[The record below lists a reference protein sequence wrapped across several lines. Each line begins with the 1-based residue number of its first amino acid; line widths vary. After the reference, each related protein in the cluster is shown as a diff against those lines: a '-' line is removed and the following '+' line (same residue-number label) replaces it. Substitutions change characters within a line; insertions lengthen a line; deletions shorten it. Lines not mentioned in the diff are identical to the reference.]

1 MARPLGQVL
10 CNAAG
15 QTSTL
20 PVATTSCPAVRIVRY
35 ERQHVLTRFT
45 SGQTTTRPATS
56 TRWSS
61 ATKHC
66 ESTSARGTA
75 IWRSRHASGS
85 LSSFYMGLTT
95 FTAKASCIA
104 EDVGRVSGHAEH
116 QRGVGDENFLGVDAL
131 AAAVGE
137 GDVERGGRRG
147 LVPSPEPFREPDR
160 QPPRHAGF
168 RSAERTALFPN
179 GPYLPY
185 LGSRPTRPTKPTKP
199 IQEDGW
205 MGHPCRK

>member
-1 MARPLGQVL
+1 MARPLGRASPVQRRRT
-10 CNAAG
+10 
-15 QTSTL
+15 TSTL

-35 ERQHVLTRFT
+35 ERQHVLHASLR
-45 SGQTTTRPATS
+45 GRLRRDPATS
-56 TRWSS
+56 KSWSS

-75 IWRSRHASGS
+75 IWRSRRASGS

-131 AAAVGE
+131 GAAVGE

-147 LVPSPEPFREPDR
+147 LVHLRSLSENPTGNHPGTLGSGPPS
-160 QPPRHAGF
+160 GS
-168 RSAERTALFPN
+168 RSSLTALTFHTL
-179 GPYLPY
+179 GPGQP
-185 LGSRPTRPTKPTKP
+185 GQPRRMGGWATRAGN
-199 IQEDGW
+199 D
-205 MGHPCRK
+205 

>member
-1 MARPLGQVL
+1 MSDNMSYTFHFGADSDETRNEYKMEF
-10 CNAAG
+10 CDE
-15 QTSTL
+15 TL
-20 PVATTSCPAVRIVRY
+20 RKYIGTRNSNLVFATRKRIALQFLY
-35 ERQHVLTRFT
+35 
-45 SGQTTTRPATS
+45 
-56 TRWSS
+56 
-61 ATKHC
+61 
-66 ESTSARGTA
+66 
-75 IWRSRHASGS
+75 
-85 LSSFYMGLTT
+85 GLTT

-116 QRGVGDENFLGVDAL
+116 QRGVGDENFLGVNAL

-147 LVPSPEPFREPDR
+147 LVHLRSLSENPTGNHPG
-160 QPPRHAGF
+160 HAGF

-185 LGSRPTRPTKPTKP
+185 VGPRPTRPTKPTKPTKP